1 MMAEAVARHS
11 DRIIATS
18 DNPRTEDPIQILV
31 DVETGLTELRR
42 VEADAL
48 ESSDGC
54 YSVIPDRRSAI
65 EAAIAIARP
74 SDIVV
79 LAGKGHEDYQ
89 IIGRDRL
96 PFDDRDEA
104 RRALDARSGK

>member
-1 MMAEAVARHS
+1 MDVALEGLQAVAVD
-11 DRIIATS
+11 DR
-18 DNPRTEDPIQILV
+18 L
-31 DVETGLTELRR
+31 GLAGRARR
-42 VEADAL
+42 VEHPQRVLEADAL